1 MATTA
6 RHQAI
11 SDTFL
16 EHAEDELKKGD
27 LLQAS
32 EKAWGAVAHHVKS
45 VATARRWPN
54 RSHGDVVKNAE
65 RLVDASDDP
74 EQYLRMLA
82 MVENLHVNFY
92 EEKYGE
98 KRVRQG
104 IEDARR
110 LIDGMKAAESRLPA
124 PTR

>member
-1 MATTA
+1 MSS
-6 RHQAI
+6 RRAI
-11 SDTFL
+11 CYKP
-16 EHAEDELKKGD
+16 LK
-27 LLQAS
+27 
-32 EKAWGAVAHHVKS
+32 KAWGAVAHHVKS
-45 VATARRWPN
+45 VARARRWPN
-54 RSHGDVVKNAE
+54 RSHRDVVKNAE

-104 IEDARR
+104 IDDARR

-124 PTR
+124 PAR

>member
-1 MATTA
+1 
-6 RHQAI
+6 
-11 SDTFL
+11 
-16 EHAEDELKKGD
+16 
-27 LLQAS
+27 
-32 EKAWGAVAHHVKS
+32 
-45 VATARRWPN
+45 
-54 RSHGDVVKNAE
+54 
-65 RLVDASDDP
+65 
-74 EQYLRMLA
+74 MLA

-124 PTR
+124 ATR

>member
-32 EKAWGAVAHHVKS
+32 EKTWGAVAHHVKS
-45 VATARRWPN
+45 VATARRWPK
-54 RSHGDVVKNAE
+54 RSHRDVVKNAE

-110 LIDGMKAAESRLPA
+110 LIGGMKAAESLLAAAR
-124 PTR
+124 R